1 MTRTTLKALWFGGG
15 GILATWLAVAPNQG
29 GPASS
34 QPSYDRRPTS
44 DSAASAEHLNNQADR
59 LRERTAAVTL
69 NASTRNPFRFSSRQ
83 SASASSMT
91 RDQDVQALALAPPVD
106 LAPPPPPFTLTGVA
120 KKSGR
125 RMAVIASASDRFTWS
140 ARATHSPAATR
151 LSACSQRP
159 LSSATTP
166 APSCAWSFH
175 K

>member
-125 RMAVIASASDRFTWS
+125 RMAVIASASQIYLVGEGDTFAGRYTVVS
-140 ARATHSPAATR
+140 VQSETALIRDDSGAELR
-151 LSACSQRP
+151 LVLP
-159 LSSATTP
+159 
-166 APSCAWSFH
+166 
-175 K
+175 

>member
-83 SASASSMT
+83 SAGASSLT
-91 RDQDVQALALAPPVD
+91 RDQDVQALAPPPPVE

-120 KKSGR
+120 KKGGR
-125 RMAVIASASDRFTWS
+125 RMAVIASASQIYLVGEGDTFAGRFTVVS
-140 ARATHSPAATR
+140 VQSETALIRDDSGAELR
-151 LSACSQRP
+151 LVLP
-159 LSSATTP
+159 
-166 APSCAWSFH
+166 
-175 K
+175 